1 MRDTTKVVLLRHE
14 HSANTLSKSRLRQAQ
29 DFRRQVE
36 ERKSEL
42 ERLERKLFATSI
54 QIINNNINSSI
65 IKNSKFINR
74 PNIYTSRQC

>member
-42 ERLERKLFATSI
+42 ERLERKLFATSMRNM
-54 QIINNNINSSI
+54 IINNISFSQP
-65 IKNSKFINR
+65 NR
-74 PNIYTSRQC
+74 NP